1 MAEFKFETIEYSCVN
16 ETEFYSLPNK
26 IVNTT
31 KPWIDFI
38 IEDSHAEPIIV
49 RITSNDKFVGYFSCL
64 KIKKVGINI
73 IGSPFSGWSTTYMGF
88 DLIDNS
94 FKVKILPALVEYL
107 QKTQKCAYLQ
117 IIERDITMDEA
128 NSLYKQ
134 YGYQVKP
141 VETLDIGISFTDEEL
156 YKHMKT
162 DCRNFIKQFE
172 RRGATLE
179 IAESNDTFAEEYYEQ
194 LLDVFAKQNLVP
206 TYTVDKVKCLL
217 KHLGKSNNV
226 LCLRVKDRE
235 GKSIATSIFPG
246 FNKKCFFWGG
256 ASLRSYQQY
265 RPNEYMIYTAMKY
278 WRDRGCTDF
287 DMVGN
292 RAYKKKFGSWEVTY
306 PCIVVSKYKILYTFK
321 EWAAKL
327 YYFSGN
333 VLWNLHIKR

>member
-1 MAEFKFETIEYSCVN
+1 MNKYNFEKIPFDSINEVEFN
-16 ETEFYSLPNK
+16 SLPNK

-31 KPWIDFI
+31 ISWINFI
-38 IEDSHAEPIIV
+38 IEDSHAEPLII
-49 RITSNDKFVGYFSCL
+49 RITSANKLIGFFTCL
-64 KIKKVGINI
+64 KIKKFGVNI

-88 DLIDNS
+88 DVFDNTL
-94 FKVKILPALVEYL
+94 KVEILPDLVKFL
-107 QKTQKCAYLQ
+107 QQTEKCTYLQ
-117 IIERDITMDEA
+117 IIERDITLDEA
-128 NSLYKQ
+128 ETLHKQ

-141 VETLDIGISFTDEEL
+141 VETLDLGINFTDEEL

-179 IAESNDTFAEEYYEQ
+179 IAEPSDAFAEEYYEQ

-206 TYTVDKVKCLL
+206 TYTVDKVKRLL
-217 KHLGKSNNV
+217 KHLGAAGNV
-226 LCLRVKDRE
+226 LCLRVKDPD

-256 ASLRSYQQY
+256 ASLRQYQQY

-278 WRDRGCTDF
+278 WRDRGCVDF

-292 RAYKKKFGSWEVTY
+292 RAYKKKFGSWEVAY
-306 PCIVVSKYKILYTFK
+306 PCIVVSKYSILYTLK

-327 YYFSGN
+327 YYFSGK
-333 VLWNLHIKR
+333 VLWNLHLKR